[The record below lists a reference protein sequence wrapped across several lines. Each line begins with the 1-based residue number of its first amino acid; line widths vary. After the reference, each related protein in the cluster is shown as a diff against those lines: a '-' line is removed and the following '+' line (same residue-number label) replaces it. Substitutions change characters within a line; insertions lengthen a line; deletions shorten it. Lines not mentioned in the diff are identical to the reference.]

1 MHSLALTLGFT
12 AALYGFLFRYLILWL
27 ALILPIP
34 PALFVPIAMVA
45 AWLVARSLARRL
57 AADDSPPDGVAL
69 ALVVAAG
76 AYLFLNLLQTW
87 RYFPIVEL
95 KDWFMLAA
103 LVLTVRY
110 LNPRAMLFLGVLAF
124 ATQLGLTKLL
134 GLLFGLISF
143 PDWIIFIRNL
153 AVAAYVAYWLCFLP
167 DVVSNR
173 IRNPGVLWLFGA
185 AGVATMLVDADVLM
199 FRLWT
204 ESLIWLSYLV
214 SFLQLVRHI
223 GEGEGEPDGELAESG
238 LLVTMF
244 FALYLAFASV
254 FHVREMVI
262 SLLPF
267 SALANWHVWLP
278 MLVCL
283 ALAAGTLKV
292 LRLPQR
298 VDNGAPGRKALL
310 WGTIFLVVTILL
322 GGSIFGASDSRQS
335 HVIDFIGALVA
346 LAIVVGPFAVA
357 AQFLLGVGLLRQ
369 VFNLRPP
376 PRD

>member
-143 PDWIIFIRNL
+143 PDWIIFILNL

-223 GEGEGEPDGELAESG
+223 GEGEGEPDGELAERG

-244 FALYLAFASV
+244 FALYLAYASV
-254 FHVREMVI
+254 FHVQEMVI

>member
-143 PDWIIFIRNL
+143 PDWIIFILNL

-185 AGVATMLVDADVLM
+185 AGMATMLVNADVLM

-244 FALYLAFASV
+244 FALYLGYASV
-254 FHVREMVI
+254 FHVQEMVI

-298 VDNGAPGRKALL
+298 
-310 WGTIFLVVTILL
+310 
-322 GGSIFGASDSRQS
+322 
-335 HVIDFIGALVA
+335 
-346 LAIVVGPFAVA
+346 
-357 AQFLLGVGLLRQ
+357 
-369 VFNLRPP
+369 
-376 PRD
+376 

>member
-143 PDWIIFIRNL
+143 PDWIIFILNL

-254 FHVREMVI
+254 FHVQEMVI